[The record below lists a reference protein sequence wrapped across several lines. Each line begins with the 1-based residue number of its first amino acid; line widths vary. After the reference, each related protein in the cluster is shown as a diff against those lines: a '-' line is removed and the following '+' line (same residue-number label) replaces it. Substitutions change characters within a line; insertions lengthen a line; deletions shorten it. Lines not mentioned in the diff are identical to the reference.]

1 MYFFLDFGAA
11 FLFFYFSISF
21 PQAMIPDDLL
31 NNVYIPCLTSD
42 VFNCSN
48 LLSLLIH
55 MYSILKKKMCTRRT
69 NYVLLIIELT
79 KKMSMIRKCNPIYL
93 RSTVNNLLD
102 RGTMILNLLFA
113 PSDKLTLNNQ
123 SEIINKVNNF
133 VEPIDQIL
141 LAPMLRTILRGTVQ
155 DVIQNYERRL
165 ATYQLRQSNLQCK
178 PKLRDYVYYQFDQ
191 KVLLHHMML
200 HATEEEYKNFAIEM
214 TVVSWSYFGWA
225 NELVAY
231 ENILLIT
238 AEAMQLA
245 LIFTDTFSKD
255 TFVSLLR
262 ALVLY
267 CNALLRLKHQMC
279 KNQEVF
285 FNVLSKTLI
294 SLKSTV
300 NETQYGKIY
309 DNLLEQI
316 NNMRVNSNSEI
327 TDYFRKISELIEVY
341 FVRFEETEK

>member
-1 MYFFLDFGAA
+1 MT
-11 FLFFYFSISF
+11 
-21 PQAMIPDDLL
+21 PDDLL

-48 LLSLLIH
+48 LLSLLVH

-79 KKMSMIRKCNPIYL
+79 KKMSMIRKCNPIYP

-102 RGTMILNLLFA
+102 RGTMILNLLFV
-113 PSDKLTLNNQ
+113 PSNKLTLNNQ

-165 ATYQLRQSNLQCK
+165 ATYQLRQPNL
-178 PKLRDYVYYQFDQ
+178 QFDQ
-191 KVLLHHMML
+191 NVLLRHMML

-214 TVVSWSYFGWA
+214 TIVSWSYFSWA

-231 ENILLIT
+231 ENVLIIT

-255 TFVSLLR
+255 TFISLLR
-262 ALVLY
+262 ALVHY

-279 KNQEVF
+279 KNQEVL
-285 FNVLSKTLI
+285 FNVLSRTLI

-327 TDYFRKISELIEVY
+327 TDYFHKISELIEVY
-341 FVRFEETEK
+341 FVRFEETRTEK